1 MKTTLAYNYINKT
14 RDNPKCGVGVAIGI
28 DKNLTF
34 RDISHLILANLH
46 EGLEIVFV

>member
-1 MKTTLAYNYINKT
+1 MKTTQAYNYVNKT
-14 RDNPKCGVGVAIGI
+14 RENLKCGGGVVIGI